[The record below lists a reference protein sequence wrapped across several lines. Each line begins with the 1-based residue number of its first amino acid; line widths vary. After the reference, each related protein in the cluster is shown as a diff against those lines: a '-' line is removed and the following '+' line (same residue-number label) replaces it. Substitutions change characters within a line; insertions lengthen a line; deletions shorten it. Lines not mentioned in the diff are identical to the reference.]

1 MSLKKK
7 IVWLPYD
14 MDTAIGINNEGG
26 LVFSYNLEDTDHLS
40 GGANIFNGQDSVLW
54 NNVRLAFFDELKAMY
69 QRLRSQGVL
78 SYDKVEEMFEEHQ
91 SKWPEAIFN
100 EDAYFKYILPLID
113 SGTATY
119 LDMLQG
125 SKAEQRKWWL
135 YNRFRYIDSKYNAGD
150 ALSDFITL
158 RGYAAA
164 DITVIPYADIYPAVK
179 YGSYLVSARGQRNT
193 QTTLVN
199 PLETL
204 NDTEIAIYS
213 SSQLASVGDLSPLK
227 VGLADF
233 SMATKLQ
240 AIKIGDADSSYQ
252 NTNLASLSLGN
263 NVLLKT
269 LDVRNCVG
277 LGDTSLE
284 GHTQTAV
291 DISGCEIIEEVY
303 FDGTKIKGLTLPNG
317 GVLKV
322 LHLPATITNLTIR
335 NQKAITDLSI
345 ASYDSI
351 TTLWLENLPT
361 VDTKAIFNRMTA
373 TTRVR
378 LIGFTWEAADAT
390 EIEALLDKLDTM
402 RGLDENGGNVETAQ
416 VSGTIHTASLTGEQV
431 ASYRGR
437 YPYINVTADYVTS
450 ILRYY
455 NGSSLLHEETIV
467 NGADATWTGKANKEA
482 DAQYIYTFAGWSKDD
497 DDNTVDA
504 DAVKNVDADRN
515 VYACFTSEIRTYT
528 VKWVNDGT
536 TIEMDTNVPYG
547 TVPHYDGST
556 PTKDGK
562 TSTGWLPDP
571 TQPITGDTTF
581 TAQYLPI
588 YTVTFKNDTGST
600 TLDTQQVTQGQTATY
615 GGATPTSSKDASLA
629 WIGWATSANSHEAD
643 AVLANV
649 QSSMTVY
656 AAFESDVEV
665 KEITDTWDTII
676 ANIDNGTYSTKYK
689 VGNYKPLDLGTEG
702 GTINMQIV
710 AIDADELASG
720 GTAPLT
726 FVARELLAKNKKMSY
741 KTDSTYNGYEATML
755 RDYLIN
761 TILPLVPS
769 NVSSRIQ
776 KVKKVQS
783 LGANNKYIVNGQT
796 TIESLWI
803 PSAREVCIVDDFE
816 TVGVK
821 YDAVYKSNENRIKY
835 RSGSVSTWW
844 LRSAFNESEQKYAY
858 VDESGNQ
865 NVYAASYNRSICLGF
880 CLGLEQES

>member
-1 MSLKKK
+1 MKKK
-7 IVWLPYD
+7 VVWLPYD

-26 LVFSYNLEDTDHLS
+26 LVFSYNLEDTDHLA

-100 EDAYFKYILPLID
+100 EDAYFKYIMPLIE

-179 YGSYLVSARGQRNT
+179 YGSYLVSTRGERNKA
-193 QTTLVN
+193 TTLTN

-402 RGLDENGGNVETAQ
+402 RGLDESGNNVETAQ
-416 VSGTIHTASLTGEQV
+416 VSGTIHTSSLTGAQI
-431 ASYRGR
+431 ASFNER
-437 YPYINVTADYVTS
+437 YPYLTVKADYVESVLTYMSYDGTS
-450 ILRYY
+450 TIKAVVCL
-455 NGSSLLHEETIV
+455 NGVPQEAAPSVPTRANSSDGHYSYTGIGWNTEMDSQT
-467 NGADATWTGKANKEA
+467 ADPSAIKDVIADRTVYAAYTWT
-482 DAQYIYTFAGWSKDD
+482 
-497 DDNTVDA
+497 V
-504 DAVKNVDADRN
+504 
-515 VYACFTSEIRTYT
+515 RTYT
-528 VKWVNDGT
+528 VYWQNAGS
-536 TIEMDTNVPYG
+536 TIETDTNVPWG
-547 TVPHYDGST
+547 TIPHYDGST
-556 PTKDGK
+556 PTKDGQ

-571 TQPITGDTTF
+571 TQPITGNTTF
-581 TAQYLPI
+581 VAQYLPV
-588 YTVTFKNDTGST
+588 YTVTFKNDTGTT
-600 TLDTQQVTQGQTATY
+600 TLDTQRVVQGQNATY
-615 GGATPTSSKDASLA
+615 GGTTPTSSEDASLA
-629 WIGWATSANSHEAD
+629 WLGWATSANSHTAN
-643 AVLANV
+643 AVLTNI
-649 QSSMTVY
+649 QSNMTVY
-656 AAFESDVEV
+656 AAFESAVQDV
-665 KEITDTWDTII
+665 EITDSWATILSGT
-676 ANIDNGTYSTKYK
+676 NTYSL
-689 VGNYKPLDLGTEG
+689 GNYKPLDLGTNG
-702 GTINMQIV
+702 IINMQIV
-710 AIDADELASG
+710 AVNTDDLASG
-720 GTAPLT
+720 TGKAKYTWIAK
-726 FVARELLAKNKKMSY
+726 ELLATTHRMNPANTSGEVGTGGNGGWENCEMR
-741 KTDSTYNGYEATML
+741 TYL
-755 RDYLIN
+755 KN
-761 TILPLVPS
+761 TIKPLIPAEVR
-769 NVSSRIQ
+769 NAIVEVTKIQ
-776 KVKKVQS
+776 STVTDGTMVKD
-783 LGANNKYIVNGQT
+783 GQT
-796 TIESLWI
+796 TTDDLWI
-803 PSAREVCIVDDFE
+803 PSAHEISGTATYE
-816 TVGVK
+816 TTGP
-821 YDAVYKSNENRIKY
+821 VYTTIYNSATARIKN
-835 RSGSVSTWW
+835 RSGSVYRWW
-844 LRSAFNESEQKYAY
+844 LRSAYSTTNFYY
-858 VDESGNQ
+858 VDTDGIDS
-865 NVYAASYNRSICLGF
+865 SYNASSPRGVALGF
-880 CLGLEQES
+880 CTN